1 MATAPPADQH
11 ELLNLQ
17 SIDSKLLSVGH
28 RERTLAEHTA
38 LEDNAEKRTQ
48 AESRLAEA
56 EAIAKRARQ
65 ELRESEMAVEQVQ
78 NKIDKTQ
85 SRLDSGS
92 GTSKDLTA
100 MQTEIGHLT
109 DRRGELETD
118 ELEKMET
125 SESADDGEARA
136 RAEIDDLVAQEAELT
151 SERDAALAKLG
162 EERDALTTTR
172 QETAVGIDSGLLEL
186 YDKLRESLEGVAAA
200 AIRHGACDACGQVF
214 SPAEKERFARA
225 EEDFILRCPECE
237 RILVQP

>member
-1 MATAPPADQH
+1 MATAPPADQQ

-17 SIDSKLLSVGH
+17 FIDSKLLSVAH
-28 RERTLAEHTA
+28 RERTLEAHAA

-48 AESRLAEA
+48 AETRLAEA
-56 EAIAKRARQ
+56 EGAAKQARQ
-65 ELRESEMAVEQVQ
+65 NLRESETAVEQVQ

-85 SRLDSGS
+85 SRLDSGA

-109 DRRGELETD
+109 DRRSELETD
-118 ELEKMET
+118 ELEKMEA
-125 SESADDGEARA
+125 SESADDAEARA
-136 RAEIDDLVAQEAELT
+136 RTQIDDLAAREADLK
-151 SERDAALAKLG
+151 SERDAALAELAD
-162 EERDALTTTR
+162 ERDALTTTR
-172 QETAVGIDSGLLEL
+172 QETSVKIDPALLEL
-186 YDKLRESLEGVAAA
+186 YDKLRERLEGVAAA

-225 EEDFILRCPECE
+225 EADFILRCPECE